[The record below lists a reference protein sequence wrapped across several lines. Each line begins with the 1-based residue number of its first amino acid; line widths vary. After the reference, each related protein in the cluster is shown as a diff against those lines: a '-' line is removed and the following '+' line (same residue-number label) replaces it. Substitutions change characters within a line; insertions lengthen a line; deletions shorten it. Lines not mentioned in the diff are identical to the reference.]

1 MLEHTTEIRVRYAE
15 TDQMGVVYHANYVV
29 WMEVGRVEALR
40 SAGLIYAEMERAGFL
55 VAVVG
60 VKVEYKAAARY
71 DDLVRVTARV
81 AELQSRMMR
90 LEYEIRRAADD
101 TLLATGETKHL
112 FVNRELKPVRLP
124 EEYRAAFT
132 GGSKPEPG
140 VA

>member
-40 SAGLIYAEMERAGFL
+40 SVGLIYAEMERAGFL

-60 VKVEYKAAARY
+60 VNVEYKSAARY

-90 LEYEIRRAADD
+90 LEYEMRRAGDD
-101 TLLATGETKHL
+101 TLLAKGETRHL

-124 EEYRAAFT
+124 EEYRAAFL
-132 GGSKPEPG
+132 GQPR
-140 VA
+140 A

>member
-40 SAGLIYAEMERAGFL
+40 SVGLIYAEMERAGFL

-60 VKVEYKAAARY
+60 VNVEYKAAARY

-90 LEYEIRRAADD
+90 LEYEMRRAGDD
-101 TLLATGETKHL
+101 TLLAKGETRHL

-124 EEYRAAFT
+124 EEYRAAFL
-132 GGSKPEPG
+132 GQPR
-140 VA
+140 A

>member
-40 SAGLIYAEMERAGFL
+40 SVGLIYAEMERAGFL

-60 VKVEYKAAARY
+60 VNVEYKVAARY

-90 LEYEIRRAADD
+90 LEYEMRRAGDD
-101 TLLATGETKHL
+101 TLLAKGETRHL

-124 EEYRAAFT
+124 EEYRAAFL
-132 GGSKPEPG
+132 GQPR
-140 VA
+140 A